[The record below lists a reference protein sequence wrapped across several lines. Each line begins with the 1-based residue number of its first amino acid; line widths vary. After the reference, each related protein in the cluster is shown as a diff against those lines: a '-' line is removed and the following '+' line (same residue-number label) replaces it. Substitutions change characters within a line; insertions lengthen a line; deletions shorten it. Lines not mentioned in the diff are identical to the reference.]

1 MKNIIKLSIITTC
14 LITIFIGCGDGDANF
29 SDPETTLT
37 ITKCDTYTT
46 LLTNDVVISDN
57 TTATEIK
64 TVVNT
69 DDTKKICV
77 VTGSAHILRKD

>member
-46 LLTNDVVISDN
+46 LLTNDVVISDS
-57 TTATEIK
+57 ADTEIK

-77 VTGSAHILRKD
+77 VSGTAHILRKD